1 MERPPDFAER
11 LPRVVPREEE
21 DISHLSDEMADLL
34 YPGRRPRP
42 FRIGLRFRAFE
53 GDAFAR
59 AVAAAKRSPVYKEE
73 ETPFGAVHRA
83 DFDAGEAR
91 ALQELFEMVRGRP
104 GTEVLIDGKKVP
116 YAHELWLP
124 LFWFFL
130 EGEG

>member
-1 MERPPDFAER
+1 MIPK
-11 LPRVVPREEE
+11 EEE

-42 FRIGLRFRAFE
+42 FRVGVRFGRFE
-53 GDAFAR
+53 GPSYEP
-59 AVAAAKRSPVYKEE
+59 AVAAARRSAAYREE
-73 ETPFGAVHRA
+73 ATPFGTFHRA

-91 ALQELFEMVRGRP
+91 ALRELFELVRGRP
-104 GTEVLIDGKKVP
+104 ATEVLVDGSKVP

-130 EGEG
+130 GAEA